1 MSGKQHQKSQLSKR
15 AAVGLHDIIVRPLIN
30 EKSQQLRDEHNQ
42 YVFQV
47 ALSAT
52 KDDVKA
58 SVQKFFNVKVTN
70 VRTSTNHGKKRRVG
84 QTIGR
89 RSNWKKA
96 IVTLAEGQAID
107 FFAQA

>member
-1 MSGKQHQKSQLSKR
+1 MSEEKSVISKKVK
-15 AAVGLHDIIVRPLIN
+15 VGLHEIIVRPLIN
-30 EKSQQLRDEHNQ
+30 EKSQQLRDLRNQ
-42 YVFQV
+42 YVFEV
-47 ALSAT
+47 AHTAS

-58 SVQKFFNVKVTN
+58 AVQKFFNVKVTD
-70 VRTSTNHGKKRRVG
+70 VRTLINHGKKRRVG

-96 IVTLAEGQAID
+96 IVTLAQGQTID

>member
-1 MSGKQHQKSQLSKR
+1 MSAKKSQLSKR
-15 AAVGLHDIIVRPLIN
+15 VSVGIHDVIVRPLIN
-30 EKSQQLRDEHNQ
+30 EKAQQLKDTHNQ

-47 ALSAT
+47 ALTAT

-58 SVQKFFNVKVTN
+58 SVQKFFNVKVKD
-70 VRTSTNHGKKRRVG
+70 VRTLTNHGKKRRVG

-96 IVTLAEGQAID
+96 IVTLADGQSID

>member
-1 MSGKQHQKSQLSKR
+1 MK
-15 AAVGLHDIIVRPLIN
+15 VGLHEIIVRPLIN
-30 EKSQQLRDEHNQ
+30 EKSQQLRDLRNQ
-42 YVFQV
+42 YVFEV
-47 ALSAT
+47 AQTAS

-58 SVQKFFNVKVTN
+58 AVQKFFNVKVTD
-70 VRTSTNHGKKRRVG
+70 VRTLINHGKKRRVG

-96 IVTLAEGQAID
+96 IVTLAQGQTID